1 MIQDKQLE
9 FSSAQNLAQAAGTYT
24 STNTVDLGARGPWGV
39 GSAGEQD
46 VDIVFTVDQTFTSGG
61 AGTLQINLRTSPSSN
76 MAGATIVQS
85 SRVYALADLAA
96 GANLDFQPQLGMALN
111 RYIDVT
117 YVVGGATMTAGQI
130 TARGTA
136 ARQMNR

>member
-9 FSSAQNLAQAAGTYT
+9 FSNAQNLAQAAGSYA
-24 STNTVDLGARGPWGV
+24 STNSVDLGARGPWGV
-39 GSAGEQD
+39 GSYGEEE
-46 VDIVFTVDQTFTSGG
+46 VDIVFTVNQTFTSGG
-61 AGTLQINLRTSPSSN
+61 AGTLQISIRTSPNSDMSSP
-76 MAGATIVQS
+76 IVVQS

-96 GANLDFQPQLGMALN
+96 GTVLDFQPELGLTNN
-111 RYIDVT
+111 RYIDVLYT
-117 YVVGGATMTAGQI
+117 IGGAAMTAGQI